1 MKASWRLFGGLS
13 VFYVLVTII
22 YWQVGGEPVGIGGML
37 LAACLAGMVAF
48 YVWFTQ
54 KRIGVT
60 LPEDNLTAIAI
71 TKDSNILIS
80 AVFGRIVAGLFNFSL
95 GKLFVFQSKSSAPWE
110 FFKYILTVII
120 LGLISFELIDIMV
133 QSLNLNVYLS
143 KIIAETALFLVSFA
157 IQRTFVFSTSKD
169 E

>member
-13 VFYVLVTII
+13 VFYVLMTVI

-60 LPEDNLTAIAI
+60 LPEDNLSAEIA
-71 TKDSNILIS
+71 DGAGELGFYSPHSWWPLPVALS
-80 AVFGRIVAGLFNFSL
+80 ACTFG
-95 GKLFVFQSKSSAPWE
+95 
-110 FFKYILTVII
+110 
-120 LGLISFELIDIMV
+120 LGLIIGWWLSLIGVGALMISVIGMV
-133 QSLNLNVYLS
+133 TEYEKPVN
-143 KIIAETALFLVSFA
+143 
-157 IQRTFVFSTSKD
+157 TSAH
-169 E
+169 